1 MAKLLEIREQ
11 IKSVYSRL
19 EWILIPVGKL
29 ILAGIVLMVL
39 NNRMG
44 YMIRIDNGMIVLL
57 AALMCAFL
65 PTGAILLFAT
75 LFAMLHLYALS
86 LEVAVLGLV
95 VFLLIYLLYL
105 RFAPGESLV
114 VVGTALLCAWKMPYM
129 VPIVMGLVGSAASA
143 VSVACGVLAFG
154 FLDIVT
160 DNATNISTMAD
171 EETLVKLRMV
181 VDALLA
187 NRQMMALALI
197 FAATTIVVYLIR
209 RLSIEHAWTIAIV
222 AGLIFDMVMLLVAD
236 LFYDLELSFLNIF
249 LVSLLSFVVAMV
261 LQFFRFCVDY
271 GRTERVQF
279 EDDEYYYYVKAI
291 PKMMMPQSSRT
302 VKRINQT
309 RHGAMVTGRVGRRG
323 SAEEETGTE
332 EDYEEFHQEFARRS
346 SGRSASV
353 LDDDGGFGF
362 ESFEDVRPAGSRY
375 RSASGSGRTRYA
387 GMDDDYTSRP
397 GGRDADDAGDG
408 DGAGDYEELF

>member
-291 PKMMMPQSSRT
+291 PKVTVSNTQKKVKKINSSR
-302 VKRINQT
+302 KKPAPR
-309 RHGAMVTGRVGRRG
+309 
-323 SAEEETGTE
+323 
-332 EDYEEFHQEFARRS
+332 ED
-346 SGRSASV
+346 
-353 LDDDGGFGF
+353 
-362 ESFEDVRPAGSRY
+362 
-375 RSASGSGRTRYA
+375 
-387 GMDDDYTSRP
+387 
-397 GGRDADDAGDG
+397 
-408 DGAGDYEELF
+408 